1 MRVDRSRSGERRRRS
16 SAHLCRAI
24 VLLLVLTACGSDAES
39 PRANPS
45 PTVEEGTAF
54 VTVWLAGLR
63 TAEDPNDLDDDTQE
77 LLAIVPSALVVSPV
91 VCFRDLPEALA
102 DQSDYVLGLISETRN
117 ELEHEIAKTGR
128 EPLFVVRVRDYCLD

>member
-1 MRVDRSRSGERRRRS
+1 MRGDGSRSGGARRRS
-16 SAHLCRAI
+16 SAHLCKGI
-24 VLLLVLTACGSDAES
+24 VLLLVLGACGSDAET
-39 PRANPS
+39 PRIEPS
-45 PTVEEGTAF
+45 ATVGEGTAF

-63 TAEDPNDLDDDTQE
+63 TAEDPNDLDDDTQK

-102 DQSDYVLGLISETRN
+102 EQSDYVLGVISETRS
-117 ELEHEIAKTGR
+117 EVDREVAKTGR

>member
-1 MRVDRSRSGERRRRS
+1 MSGDRSTSGGGRRS
-16 SAHLCRAI
+16 SAHLCKAI
-24 VLLLVLTACGSDAES
+24 VLLLVLAACGSDET
-39 PRANPS
+39 PRIEPS
-45 PTVEEGTAF
+45 ATVGEGTAF

-91 VCFRDLPEALA
+91 MCFRDLPEALA
-102 DQSDYVLGLISETRN
+102 EQSDYVLGLISESRS
-117 ELEHEIAKTGR
+117 ELDREVAKTGR

>member
-1 MRVDRSRSGERRRRS
+1 MRGDGSRSGGARRRS
-16 SAHLCRAI
+16 WALTYKAI
-24 VLLLVLTACGSDAES
+24 VLLLVLAACASDAET
-39 PRANPS
+39 PRTEPS
-45 PTVEEGTAF
+45 GTVGKGTAF

-102 DQSDYVLGLISETRN
+102 EQSDYVLGVISETRS
-117 ELEHEIAKTGR
+117 ELDREVALTGR
-128 EPLFVVRVRDYCLD
+128 EPLFVVRVRDYCVD